1 MSRARW
7 VSSRF
12 WGVLVLISAG
22 AGLWSTSAPAAIV
35 FSDAFAYA
43 SGPLTGNNGGTGW
56 SNAWAGGVG
65 SLVTGPLP
73 GTAGTAVRISDNAS
87 VTSRLM
93 TVPITTGSPT
103 SYYLSFVFNAN
114 PFPPSG
120 GGDYAGVSLVGTGTS
135 SASVFVGTPGSSGQL
150 GFDWANEG
158 DGLSAAANNT
168 NYLTVLAIQP
178 ALTPG
183 RTVVSLYAS
192 TDLLISG
199 TALIGGTPLASIEG
213 DSFSVGSVEIAG
225 GYSSTSISLAGLAL
239 ATTVDEAVGFTQVA
253 VPEPGSLV
261 VVGAVAAV
269 LGGGGLRRRHR
280 RGG

>member
-93 TVPITTGSPT
+93 TAPVTTGSPT

>member
-1 MSRARW
+1 MSGGW
-7 VSSRF
+7 ISSARF
-12 WGVLVLISAG
+12 WGLLTLASAG
-22 AGLWSTSAPAAIV
+22 AGAWATSAPAAII
-35 FSDAFAYA
+35 FSDGFAYA
-43 SGPLTGNNGGTGW
+43 SGTLAGNNGGAGW
-56 SNAWAGGVG
+56 NGAWAGGSSQVA
-65 SLVTGPLP
+65 SPLP
-73 GTAGTAVRISDNAS
+73 GTDGKSVRISDNAS

-93 TVPITTGSPT
+93 TAPITTGSPT

-120 GGDYAGVSLVGTGTS
+120 GGDYAGVTLVGTGTS

-158 DGLSAAANNT
+158 DGLSAASSNT
-168 NYLTVLAIQP
+168 NYLTVLAIEP
-178 ALTPG
+178 SITPPG
-183 RTVVSLYAS
+183 QTVVSLYA
-192 TDLLISG
+192 TTNLLISG
-199 TALIGGTPLASIEG
+199 TALLSGTALATIQG
-213 DSFSVGSVEIAG
+213 PDFSFGRVEIAG
-225 GYSSTSISLAGLAL
+225 GYTSTSISLAGLAL

-269 LGGGGLRRRHR
+269 LGGSGLRRRRR

>member
-1 MSRARW
+1 MPRARW

-168 NYLTVLAIQP
+168 NYLTLLAIEP
-178 ALTPG
+178 ALNPG